1 MPGRGGNKQEQGQ
14 EQKKQEKKKEDGKKK
29 GRERGKEVKIV
40 LFCPGSGSPQPQCP
54 SSSTPWLKSP
64 TTTRT
69 FLTPSP
75 FTLLLGTHHA
85 LGHDPEPDP
94 INVMILNTAPNS
106 DTSSPAPAS

>member
-1 MPGRGGNKQEQGQ
+1 MPGRGGNIAGEGAGA
-14 EQKKQEKKKEDGKKK
+14 EEAGEEKGGWKEE
-29 GRERGKEVKIV
+29 REREGKRSEK
-40 LFCPGSGSPQPQCP
+40 CPGSGSPQPQCP

-75 FTLLLGTHHA
+75 STLLLGTHHA

-94 INVMILNTAPNS
+94 INVMILNTSPNS
-106 DTSSPAPAS
+106 DTSSPTPAS